1 MRVAVYPGTF
11 DPITNGHLDILERAV
26 HLFDRVIVA
35 IAVENY
41 KDTLFSL
48 EERRQLVE
56 SACKN
61 LPRTEVRVFDGL
73 LMEFVEA
80 VEARAIIRGLRAVS
94 DFEYEMQ
101 MAMMNK
107 RLNNQVET
115 VFLMSATKYSF
126 LSSSIIKQVALL
138 DGSVKGLVPQEVEEA
153 LKQKYA
159 MRAAGKEGREW

>member
-11 DPITNGHLDILERAV
+11 DPITNGHIDILERAV
-26 HLFDRVIVA
+26 NLFDRVIVA

-41 KDTLFSL
+41 KDTLFNL
-48 EERRQLVE
+48 EERKQLVE
-56 SACKN
+56 AACKH

-73 LMEFVEA
+73 LMKFVETVNA
-80 VEARAIIRGLRAVS
+80 QAIIRGLRAVS

-107 RLNNQVET
+107 RLNNNVET

-138 DGSVKGLVPQEVEEA
+138 DGSVKGLVPEEVEEA

-159 MRAAGKEGREW
+159 MRFRAKEGK

>member
-1 MRVAVYPGTF
+1 MRTAVYPGTF

-26 HLFDRVIVA
+26 NLFDRVIIA

-41 KDTLFSL
+41 KNTLFNL

-56 SACKN
+56 AACKH
-61 LPRTEVRVFDGL
+61 LPRTEVRTFDGL

-80 VEARAIIRGLRAVS
+80 MDAQAIIRGLRAVS

-107 RLNNQVET
+107 RLNSDVET

-138 DGSVKGLVPQEVEEA
+138 DGSVKGLVPVEVEEA
-153 LKQKYA
+153 LKEKYLIRMKA
-159 MRAAGKEGREW
+159 KEGQR

>member
-11 DPITNGHLDILERAV
+11 DPITNGHIDILERAV
-26 HLFDRVIVA
+26 NLFDRVIVA

-41 KDTLFSL
+41 KDTLFNL
-48 EERRQLVE
+48 EERKQLVE
-56 SACKN
+56 AACKH
-61 LPRTEVRVFDGL
+61 LPRTEVHVFDGL
-73 LMEFVEA
+73 LMKFVETVNA
-80 VEARAIIRGLRAVS
+80 QAIIRGLRAVS

-107 RLNNQVET
+107 RLNNNVET

-138 DGSVKGLVPQEVEEA
+138 DGSVKGLVPEEVEEA

-159 MRAAGKEGREW
+159 MRFRAKEGK

>member
-11 DPITNGHLDILERAV
+11 DPITNGHIDILERAV
-26 HLFDRVIVA
+26 NLFDRVIVA

-41 KDTLFSL
+41 KDTLFNL
-48 EERRQLVE
+48 EERKQLVE
-56 SACKN
+56 AACKH
-61 LPRTEVRVFDGL
+61 LPRTEVHVFDGL
-73 LMEFVEA
+73 LMKFVETVNA
-80 VEARAIIRGLRAVS
+80 QAIIRGLRAVS

-107 RLNNQVET
+107 RLNNNVET

-138 DGSVKGLVPQEVEEA
+138 DGSVKGLVPAEVEEA

-159 MRAAGKEGREW
+159 MRFRAKEGK